1 MRKFSFESMEPANT
15 DCLIAKKKKGGGGR
29 GNKRDF
35 GHLRQKKKRKE
46 LKASLHFKLDNPL
59 NQVKHVARSSSS
71 KGDNQ

>member
-15 DCLIAKKKKGGGGR
+15 DCLIAKKKGGGEGEIN
-29 GNKRDF
+29 GISVISGK
-35 GHLRQKKKRKE
+35 KKKRKE